1 MHVDVSLTGRLLVAT
16 PRLDDPTFVRTVVLI
31 IDHDEDGALGVV
43 LNRAS
48 DVPVAEADEDWA
60 PLASAPPVLFGG
72 GPVEPDALVAL
83 GRLTPLASRAD
94 TTIVERIQLIDL
106 DEEASAAAATVEDL
120 RVFAGYAGWAPGQLE
135 AELALDAW
143 IALDAQVGDVFT
155 GDPEGLWARV
165 LRRQGGR
172 LAVLATI
179 PEDPSRN

>member
-1 MHVDVSLTGRLLVAT
+1 MAEWLTGRLLVAL
-16 PRLDDPTFVRTVVLI
+16 PALDDPDFARSVVFV
-31 IDHDEDGALGVV
+31 IDHDEEGALWVV

-48 DVPVAEADEDWA
+48 DIPVADAVDRFGPLVPA
-60 PLASAPPVLFGG
+60 PDVLFGG

-83 GRLTPLASRAD
+83 GRLTPIASRAD

-106 DEEASAAAATVEDL
+106 DDEASDAADTVEDL

-143 IALDAQVGDVFT
+143 IALDAEVGDVFT
-155 GDPEGLWARV
+155 DDPEGLWARV

-172 LAVLATI
+172 LAVRATR
-179 PEDPSRN
+179 PEDPPRN